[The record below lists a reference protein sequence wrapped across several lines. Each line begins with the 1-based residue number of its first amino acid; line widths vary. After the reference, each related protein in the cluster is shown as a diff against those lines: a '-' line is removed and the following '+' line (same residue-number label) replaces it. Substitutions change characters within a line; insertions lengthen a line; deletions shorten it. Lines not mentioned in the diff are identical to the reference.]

1 MVSAFVLCIM
11 TLDCLT
17 IHDVLRT
24 VLDPEMP
31 VNIVDL
37 GIVAEVRV
45 EGGERVAVDIT
56 PTFVGCPAL
65 DVLRDDIVKRL
76 RAAGAT
82 DIRVQFVNDPVW
94 SVERITD
101 AGREALRQHGVTVPA
116 RGSVCSDSRGANG
129 GAHTD
134 AADGRSQTAATC
146 PTTALVPLTIS
157 TEPVACP
164 FCGDRRTHLES
175 RFGPTRC
182 RTIYY
187 CDACKN
193 QFEHMKAI

>member
-1 MVSAFVLCIM
+1 M
-11 TLDCLT
+11 TLDSQK
-17 IHDVLRT
+17 IDAILRT

-37 GIVAEVRV
+37 GIVADVRV

-65 DVLRDDIVKRL
+65 DVLRADIEKRL
-76 RAAGAT
+76 RSAGASAVNV
-82 DIRVQFVNDPVW
+82 RFVNDPVW
-94 SVERITD
+94 SVERISD

-116 RGSVCSDSRGANG
+116 RGSVRPNGPGCCGASGVADSREKLTNAANG
-129 GAHTD
+129 G
-134 AADGRSQTAATC
+134 SQTTATC
-146 PTTALVPLTIS
+146 PTTPLVPLTIS
-157 TEPVACP
+157 AEPVACP

>member
-1 MVSAFVLCIM
+1 MN
-11 TLDCLT
+11 LDPSQ
-17 IHDVLRT
+17 IDAALRT

-37 GIVAEVRV
+37 GIVADVRV
-45 EGGERVAVDIT
+45 EAGGRVAVDIT

-65 DVLRDDIVKRL
+65 DVLRQDIEKRL
-76 RAAGAT
+76 RASGAS
-82 DIRVQFVNDPVW
+82 DVSVRFVNDPVW
-94 SVERITD
+94 SVERISD
-101 AGREALRQHGVTVPA
+101 EGREALRRHGVTVPA
-116 RGSVCSDSRGANG
+116 RGSVQPAG
-129 GAHTD
+129 GCC
-134 AADGRSQTAATC
+134 ATGSA
-146 PTTALVPLTIS
+146 PQDTSNFVPLTIS
-157 TEPVACP
+157 TGPLACP
-164 FCGDRRTHLES
+164 FCGDRRTRLES

>member
-1 MVSAFVLCIM
+1 M
-11 TLDCLT
+11 TLNSAQVES
-17 IHDVLRT
+17 VLRT

-31 VNIVDL
+31 VNILDL
-37 GIVAEVRV
+37 GIVADIRV
-45 EGGERVAVDIT
+45 IEATHVAVDIT
-56 PTFVGCPAL
+56 PTFVGCPAV
-65 DVLRDDIVKRL
+65 DVLRGDIEKRL
-76 RAAGAT
+76 RAAGASLV
-82 DIRVQFVNDPVW
+82 DVRFVNDPVW
-94 SVERITD
+94 SVERISD

-116 RGSVCSDSRGANG
+116 RGSVGPRLA
-129 GAHTD
+129 
-134 AADGRSQTAATC
+134 SQS
-146 PTTALVPLTIS
+146 PLVPLTVS
-157 TEPVACP
+157 VGSVACP